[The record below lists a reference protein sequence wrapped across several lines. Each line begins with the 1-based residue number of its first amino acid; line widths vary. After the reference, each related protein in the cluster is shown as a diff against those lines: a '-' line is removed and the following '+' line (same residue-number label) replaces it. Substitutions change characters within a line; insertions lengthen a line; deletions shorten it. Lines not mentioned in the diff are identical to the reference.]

1 MNIHISETDPSR
13 SLAMLE
19 LAARTDSRHY
29 IWSVPDDIEA
39 VFIALKRGDCH
50 FRVDAHLVP
59 SGVWVADIEP
69 GHVPEVIESRYE
81 VYGCRN
87 GNNTYL
93 GHGKFSVKESCS
105 SGEKIEGLQAA
116 TRIPLYDDQ
125 GLIHT
130 LKIVQLET
138 GDYTLQID

>member
-1 MNIHISETDPSR
+1 MNIYISEEKPSR
-13 SLAMLE
+13 PLTELH
-19 LAARTDSRHY
+19 LAARTSSRHY
-29 IWSVPDDIEA
+29 LWSIPDDIEE
-39 VFIALKRGDCH
+39 VFLALKRGDCH
-50 FRVDAHLVP
+50 FRVNAHLVP